1 MSPQRRIHIVVNPA
15 AGQDVPLLGTFN
27 SVFRECDVDWNIS
40 ITKKAGD
47 AYAQARQAAEEGA
60 DVVAAYGGDGT
71 VAEVASGLI
80 GTNTPLAI
88 LPGGTANVMSVE
100 LGIPTDLAQ
109 ACRVACGVDSIL
121 RAIDMGEVNG
131 HHFVL
136 RVGVG
141 FEADMVEQADRELK
155 NRFGVFAY
163 LWSAVQNLTQP
174 TISHYQ
180 LTIDGK
186 EIETDGLTCL
196 IANSGNLGQ
205 AGVNLLPD
213 VDISDG
219 LLDVIIVQQASLRSL
234 FDILGSITGLK
245 QIAPEPTAPPSDLAP
260 DQIQQTLLHW
270 QAKEVHLESTP
281 PQSAQFDGELL
292 GKVPIHCKVLP
303 AAIQVWTPQPVVVP

>member
-1 MSPQRRIHIVVNPA
+1 V
-15 AGQDVPLLGTFN
+15 
-27 SVFRECDVDWNIS
+27 
-40 ITKKAGD
+40 
-47 AYAQARQAAEEGA
+47 
-60 DVVAAYGGDGT
+60 
-71 VAEVASGLI
+71 
-80 GTNTPLAI
+80 
-88 LPGGTANVMSVE
+88 
-100 LGIPTDLAQ
+100 
-109 ACRVACGVDSIL
+109 ACRVDSTL

-163 LWSAVQNLTQP
+163 LWSAVQNLSQP

-180 LTIDGK
+180 LTIDGN

-205 AGVNLLPD
+205 TGVNLLPD

-245 QIAPEPTAPPSDLAP
+245 QIPHEPTE
-260 DQIQQTLLHW
+260 T
-270 QAKEVHLESTP
+270 QAGLV
-281 PQSAQFDGELL
+281 
-292 GKVPIHCKVLP
+292 
-303 AAIQVWTPQPVVVP
+303 